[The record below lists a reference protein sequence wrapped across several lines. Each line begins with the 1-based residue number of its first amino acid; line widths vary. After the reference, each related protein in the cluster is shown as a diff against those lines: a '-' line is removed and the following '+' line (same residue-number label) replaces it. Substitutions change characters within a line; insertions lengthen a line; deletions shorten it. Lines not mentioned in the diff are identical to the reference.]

1 MDAGQQSSAPG
12 ICPGCGQSIDAHT
25 VYCPVC
31 GRPNPALAG
40 ATNAP
45 AQDGAYTTAPVQAAD
60 TTMPPPLPT
69 WANQS
74 TTTSGIASLA
84 AGPAVTPNQP
94 IRSHKRRNILTAVA
108 TLVIIGLIG
117 SGAYWAYAAFAG
129 RSDSQLARY
138 FPSNTVA
145 YASVDLMA
153 ASNNNFKINPA
164 DLVGQQASTLQKATG
179 LDFQKDV
186 VPWIGQDIAVGVF
199 PLANAQSGQ
208 AINDPMSAVG
218 VTILIQSRDDNAAK
232 AALTKMNNHLKQ
244 DGSSIQSSSYKGFTL
259 YGPAASSSPSSGS
272 YGAGSGWVVIAS
284 SANAAHMVIDRI
296 NGSGDTL
303 SDQQP
308 FKDAISN
315 APSNNFGT
323 YYVNLRQA
331 LNSVV
336 PVKAPNGLAS
346 ISIPFI
352 ETYPVAGGYASWTNT
367 GERSQLT
374 FNAVRNPNIP
384 DVSGDTTG
392 FAALTPADAVGYA
405 AVGNLGKLIQASLSQ
420 VGTLATGGDPLKSA
434 LGISASDPLAQQP
447 AGVAAIQTKSGPA
460 QSVFFVH
467 VSGDTAATQLI
478 NAIATAQHWTAKPA
492 TVAGQSATAFYTSQ
506 MTDQTYDAPPPPGAT
521 ATPTVTGTATASLRQ
536 IAVALTLKNTLVIA
550 PDTDTA
556 ALIAQV
562 AQGGAASLASN
573 ATFQSMTKAAPS
585 GAAATAYISAAALKQ
600 MTPPSDA
607 ATSAT
612 AGIFSHFD
620 ALALTLVWNN
630 SVLQGTIDAQLHA

>member
-45 AQDGAYTTAPVQAAD
+45 AQDGVYTTAPVQAAD

-536 IAVALTLKNTLVIA
+536 IAVALTLKNTLIVA